1 MINSAPVGFLGPPA
15 HIIHLFQLTT
25 LSSNL
30 LTHIAAENVD
40 EITLHWKMITCVLLW
55 ANLYLEFMLFDVN
68 FQIFWTFNPQ
78 YMVHPTAMVIMKER
92 KI

>member
-40 EITLHWKMITCVLLW
+40 EITPLWKMITSVLFST
-55 ANLYLEFMLFDVN
+55 NLDLKCLLFDVN
-68 FQIFWTFNPQ
+68 FDSHTHKGTQI
-78 YMVHPTAMVIMKER
+78 
-92 KI
+92 